1 MVDIGL
7 QNDRVRYY
15 TALVFLYIGQDRKTT
30 DLSIVTTGLFIQAS
44 FFLLNFKYLTQHLNK

>member
-44 FFLLNFKYLTQHLNK
+44 FFFAQL